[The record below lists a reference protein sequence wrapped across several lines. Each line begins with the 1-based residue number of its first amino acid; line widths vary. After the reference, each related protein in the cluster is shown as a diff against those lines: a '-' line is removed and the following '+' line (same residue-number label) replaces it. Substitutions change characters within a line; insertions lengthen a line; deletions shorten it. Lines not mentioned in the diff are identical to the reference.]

1 MDNNYLTKPEGEDP
15 LKVVRLFTQSIHS
28 LMVSHEETACRLQQ
42 SELRIRELEQEN
54 ERLLLEQQKNDLWSS
69 RVTYENVVELIASYE
84 DASQRDEARKLL
96 EPLLKKEQVRQL
108 RRDIRLKV
116 KELESA
122 EEAGEVPEELQTA
135 EAEEIWSSLR
145 EAGFIA
151 KNGYGLAKGVSANL
165 ATYIADRMAESLGI
179 AHKWKVFQGLWG
191 IKNMAQLAGAWKE
204 TGKLPPRTDEIDE
217 II

>member
-1 MDNNYLTKPEGEDP
+1 MTKPEGEDP

-165 ATYIADRMAESLGI
+165 ATYIADRMAESLNI
-179 AHKWKVFQGLWG
+179 THKWKVFQGLWG
-191 IKNMAQLAGAWKE
+191 IKNMAQLAGSWKE

-217 II
+217 LF

>member
-1 MDNNYLTKPEGEDP
+1 MTKPEGEDP

>member
-1 MDNNYLTKPEGEDP
+1 MTKPEGEDP

-28 LMVSHEETACRLQQ
+28 LMVSHEETAYRLQQ

-96 EPLLKKEQVRQL
+96 EPLLKKDQVRQL

>member
-1 MDNNYLTKPEGEDP
+1 MDNNYLTNLEGECP
-15 LKVVRLFTQSIHS
+15 LNVMKLMMQSAQS
-28 LMVSHEETACRLQQ
+28 LIVDYEDMVCRLQQ
-42 SELRIRELEQEN
+42 AELRNKELEQEN
-54 ERLLLEQQKNDLWSS
+54 ERLQSEQLRHDLWSS

-122 EEAGEVPEELQTA
+122 EEAGEVPEELQTE

-151 KNGYGLAKGVSANL
+151 EGSYGLAKGVSANL

-191 IKNMAQLAGAWKE
+191 IKNMAQLAGSWRE
-204 TGKLPPRTDEIDE
+204 TGKLPPRADEIDE
-217 II
+217 LF